1 MEESGWLYKTILIRN
16 PDGSYSERWVY
27 FPKNLEIGVV
37 NFQGMSWAV
46 EPLTG
51 VLFHS
56 EMSDIDVMRWF
67 SGPKTRPEAIRL
79 AHKSLMENPIVN
91 GNIKGIPPMVS
102 PKWIIRGETAEIKPT
117 TVKVSKRKLKTYREH
132 AQAHLSNVLLAVE
145 LYVRCKENGLKS
157 EGFKALDLLAK
168 SLDFSHYFIQKIREA
183 E

>member
-37 NFQGMSWAV
+37 NFQGMRWAV

-56 EMSDIDVMRWF
+56 EMSDFDVMWWF
-67 SGPKTRPEAIRL
+67 SGPETRPEAIRL

-91 GNIKGIPPMVS
+91 GNIKGILPMVS
-102 PKWIIRGETAEIKPT
+102 PKWIIRGETA
-117 TVKVSKRKLKTYREH
+117 
-132 AQAHLSNVLLAVE
+132 
-145 LYVRCKENGLKS
+145 
-157 EGFKALDLLAK
+157 
-168 SLDFSHYFIQKIREA
+168 
-183 E
+183 